1 VRANPVR
8 LSALAALVA
17 LVLAASGCVAEGGG
31 YLLVASAPDP
41 DPAAAA
47 PPPVDVWAVEPGEDL
62 DDDTLVAR
70 GATEPAGIST
80 LLPDGR
86 SWFNQLGRTWQGDV
100 LLAYRT
106 GTDSRVTAGPPGA
119 RPTTLTEAG
128 PRSRLQTVVLRRG
141 VATVDDEGC
150 RLARTVGRAETIGEG
165 RCQISEDERW
175 VVSWPAEPGPLTI
188 RDLRRDRTR
197 TVEDIRVTGAAVTGY
212 DEQVL
217 AAEQVA
223 DGVRGRLLSA
233 TDGSTIATT
242 DTFDGLDIVP
252 STLGARAMVALARQG
267 DEFVMLWVARDGEI
281 TEVDRGPTLLPIE
294 VDDGVTYVRLGADA
308 DDDSVRR
315 WTPGTSPEVLLE
327 GRVGAGS
334 ATPDTVVMTRATPDR
349 VEVYRWR
356 ADGPHGAERVL
367 TVPAD
372 TADGAYVSR
381 IVVFRTTALMEL
393 VVGPRT
399 SFLRIDLRGD
409 DSDAPVVGWPFLR
422 LQSVDEDGT
431 VLLAGTPDTET
442 TTQQLLV
449 LRPGDD
455 RPTMRAEADSTGVN
469 LIHRGVVYFTDVAR
483 DGTVD
488 VRSFRA
494 LGDDEP
500 ELLYEGVQLAGST
513 WPELGGATQAIVASR
528 ALYQGN

>member
-1 VRANPVR
+1 
-8 LSALAALVA
+8 
-17 LVLAASGCVAEGGG
+17 
-31 YLLVASAPDP
+31 
-41 DPAAAA
+41 
-47 PPPVDVWAVEPGEDL
+47 
-62 DDDTLVAR
+62 
-70 GATEPAGIST
+70 
-80 LLPDGR
+80 
-86 SWFNQLGRTWQGDV
+86 
-100 LLAYRT
+100 
-106 GTDSRVTAGPPGA
+106 
-119 RPTTLTEAG
+119 
-128 PRSRLQTVVLRRG
+128 
-141 VATVDDEGC
+141 
-150 RLARTVGRAETIGEG
+150 
-165 RCQISEDERW
+165 
-175 VVSWPAEPGPLTI
+175 
-188 RDLRRDRTR
+188 
-197 TVEDIRVTGAAVTGY
+197 
-212 DEQVL
+212 
-217 AAEQVA
+217 
-223 DGVRGRLLSA
+223 
-233 TDGSTIATT
+233 
-242 DTFDGLDIVP
+242 
-252 STLGARAMVALARQG
+252 
-267 DEFVMLWVARDGEI
+267 MLWVARDGEI